1 MKILISGNKNKNDF
15 YKHLEIII
23 SYIAENTKWSIYID
37 NDLKNSCGGNNFS
50 FFSFNDI
57 DKNNFDFVISL
68 GGDGAI
74 LSLVKKMRDFQIPIL
89 GIHIGNL
96 GFLNHCNISV
106 FTKYIDFIS
115 DNNII
120 KYKKHNLIEANF
132 KNENSKEINITA
144 LNDIVVNQQEIP
156 RLLNLDVYVDD
167 SFLNT
172 FNADGIIFA
181 SPLGSTAYSLSSGGP
196 IISPDVGS
204 IILTPISPHTL
215 ATRPIILNSNS
226 KIKVVPANSKSI
238 VSVSSDGQEIHS
250 VLSGVPINLKI
261 SNKYAKFIY
270 TGQEDCY
277 YKKLRNK
284 LGW

>member
-15 YKHLEIII
+15 YENLDFII
-23 SYIAENTKWSIYID
+23 SYIIKITKWTIYVD
-37 NDLKNSCGGNNFS
+37 SDLNKINIENKYS
-50 FFSFNDI
+50 FFSFNDL
-57 DKNNFDFVISL
+57 DQNTFDFVICI
-68 GGDGAI
+68 GGDGSI
-74 LSLVKKMRDFQIPIL
+74 LSLVKKMRNFQIPIL

-96 GFLNHCNISV
+96 GFLNHCNMSN
-106 FTKYIDFIS
+106 FTKYIDFIN
-115 DNNII
+115 DNNFIN
-120 KYKKHNLIEANF
+120 YKKHNLIQANF
-132 KNENSKEINITA
+132 KNENSKVINISA

-156 RLLNLDVYVDD
+156 RLLHLDVYVDD
-167 SFLNT
+167 IFLNT
-172 FNADGIIFA
+172 FNADGVIFA

-196 IISPDVGS
+196 IISPDVDS

-215 ATRPIILNSNS
+215 STRPIILNSNS
-226 KIKVVPANSKSI
+226 KIKVITANSKSI

-250 VLSGVPINLKI
+250 VLSGDSINLNI

-277 YKKLRNK
+277 YKKLRHK

>member
-37 NDLKNSCGGNNFS
+37 NDLKNSCCENNFP

-57 DKNNFDFVISL
+57 DKNTFDFVISL

-96 GFLNHCNISV
+96 GFLNHCNISA
-106 FTKYIDFIS
+106 FTKYIDFIR

>member
-1 MKILISGNKNKNDF
+1 MEKI
-15 YKHLEIII
+15 
-23 SYIAENTKWSIYID
+23 
-37 NDLKNSCGGNNFS
+37 
-50 FFSFNDI
+50 
-57 DKNNFDFVISL
+57 
-68 GGDGAI
+68 
-74 LSLVKKMRDFQIPIL
+74 
-89 GIHIGNL
+89 
-96 GFLNHCNISV
+96 
-106 FTKYIDFIS
+106 FTRKYIFNSHDKTSI
-115 DNNII
+115 
-120 KYKKHNLIEANF
+120 
-132 KNENSKEINITA
+132 SKEINISA

-226 KIKVVPANSKSI
+226 KITVIPANSKSI

-250 VLSGVPINLKI
+250 VQSGVHINLNI

>member
-15 YKHLEIII
+15 YENLDFII
-23 SYIAENTKWSIYID
+23 SYIIKITKWTIYVD
-37 NDLKNSCGGNNFS
+37 SDLNKINIENKYS
-50 FFSFNDI
+50 FFSFNDL
-57 DKNNFDFVISL
+57 DQNTFDFVICI
-68 GGDGAI
+68 GGDGSI
-74 LSLVKKMRDFQIPIL
+74 LSLVKKMRNFQIPIL

-96 GFLNHCNISV
+96 GFLNHCNMSN
-106 FTKYIDFIS
+106 FTKYIDFIN
-115 DNNII
+115 DNNFIN
-120 KYKKHNLIEANF
+120 YKKHNLIQANF
-132 KNENSKEINITA
+132 KNENSKVINISA

-156 RLLNLDVYVDD
+156 RLLHLDVYVDD
-167 SFLNT
+167 IFLNT
-172 FNADGIIFA
+172 FNADGVIFA

-196 IISPDVGS
+196 IISPDVDS

-215 ATRPIILNSNS
+215 STRPIILNSNS
-226 KIKVVPANSKSI
+226 KIKVITANSKSI

-250 VLSGVPINLKI
+250 VLSGDSINLNI

>member
-15 YKHLEIII
+15 YENLDFII
-23 SYIAENTKWSIYID
+23 SYIIKITKWTIYVD
-37 NDLKNSCGGNNFS
+37 SDLNKINIENKYS
-50 FFSFNDI
+50 FFSFNDL
-57 DKNNFDFVISL
+57 DQNTFDFVICI
-68 GGDGAI
+68 GGDGSI
-74 LSLVKKMRDFQIPIL
+74 LSLVKKMRNFQIPIL

-96 GFLNHCNISV
+96 GFLNHCNMSN
-106 FTKYIDFIS
+106 FTKYIDFIN
-115 DNNII
+115 DNNFIN
-120 KYKKHNLIEANF
+120 YKKHNLIQANF
-132 KNENSKEINITA
+132 KNENFKVINISA

-156 RLLNLDVYVDD
+156 RLLHLDVYVDD
-167 SFLNT
+167 IFLNT
-172 FNADGIIFA
+172 FNADGVIFA

-196 IISPDVGS
+196 IISPDVDS

-215 ATRPIILNSNS
+215 STRPIILNSNS
-226 KIKVVPANSKSI
+226 KIKVITANSKSI

-250 VLSGVPINLKI
+250 VLSGDSINLNI

-277 YKKLRNK
+277 YKKLRHK